1 MGFLDFLNSIASGV
15 NNVATGQDRVGGFA
29 SDLAQR
35 LAQQAVATGQGHFSA
50 SQDPNAPVGPSMI
63 PGLQGLGTGVNVGD
77 LNPLRN
83 VPLLGGVTQGLM
95 RAETLPLQLTGLGQE
110 AFGSAG
116 KDAAGL
122 IGLAAA
128 LAQTHLGDPNSA
140 ATVNARMAL
149 DQGLAHPGRAI
160 TAMREGP
167 DTPTSLLAGGLELA
181 TNPLNYVGGIGESGA
196 ALNTADNPAALQALG
211 AALQGTARAGQL
223 TNAPAEAAFGLAGRR
238 GAFRFGFDP
247 APPAPTA
254 AEVGAKFARD
264 QAAAQAAVPAASEVG
279 QLSLPATGAA
289 AAPAASHM
297 DELRLAATF
306 SDDPAVAKAAR
317 AQLAALEA
325 APTPAAPEIA
335 PPALGTAQALDR
347 TIPPALASG
356 LNPQDFATMP
366 PAAPGQAKIAT
377 GRARTMFEQLMQDL
391 GPTDS
396 AEGFRRKLG
405 VSLQY
410 LSDRGYNPMSEAEGN
425 RLPFAHG
432 PLLQPDE
439 AARLLAG
446 GNAPQAA
453 ESGITQFLDQ
463 LPGRGAVSRTLTD
476 IPALPEVTPPTG
488 PAWTHYGPETIHP
501 GEGVTPELLD
511 QFAKVRRFP
520 NPSPLDVESEIGAMR
535 DPVTLLQQ
543 AYGNDWQN
551 RLAALTG
558 GKWGQPGSG
567 AQLVNGKI
575 MLGDLDLT
583 STVRDYL
590 ENRGGAQAGDF
601 KGALKALLPE
611 QGPTPA
617 SAAPSLSAPPAAPTG
632 TLDDA
637 RALIQDHARQFNTRY
652 PPLDAAFYA
661 KRANVDPA
669 QVPAMLDQLV
679 SEGTLGRLPDGSL
692 ALKPPSAP
700 VDRAAWQAKYVGQ
713 SQAGTDILAQGDKV
727 GGSDLTQADLNALSP
742 QERMAALRKLAAV
755 PAPVAPPAEL
765 LPDLGPQANDLIAG
779 IEDAVRGGRVDEAN
793 YLVATAADYGVP
805 VSRAQAVLNAAADA
819 GGKGAGV
826 DAQRQAIEQ
835 SPYARVFQYFNR
847 DGQLKRINPQT
858 GARLT
863 SKAHYGGD
871 EIWNLPDSGYDE
883 VAAAALS
890 SPEFGNNQNFGQTSD
905 EFWRNAQSAFRQYQG
920 LKKPGVQFG
929 GDLAAGGGG
938 FGLVPMSTGRV
949 VGGLGGTLVG
959 GGLGFAAPA
968 PDTETRMKR
977 AATGALL
984 GGTLGTGLGSTPQGE
999 ALAEEALAGNRAAW
1013 QSGSKQIM
1021 PTGVSNAV
1029 SSLRAT
1035 QKTALMTI
1043 PRNIMDNT
1051 IKQALG
1057 GKSPVKYL
1065 GDLLAQSREWGAT
1078 LPALRNAGD
1087 EQQRMHVMLQ
1097 SLGPDF
1103 ANRDPES
1110 MARLAVKQGMDYN
1123 LDPEDLGTAGAYP
1136 PVSAAR
1142 GAVGALAQ
1150 PTKLLATGFL
1160 TPAVGAAEGLTLAG
1174 RAALQ
1179 NAALTPADMIGRFAF
1194 SMPDYTRQLA
1204 DAAPAFIKKV
1214 AASGQSTALLDQEG
1228 RFGASLIKDPTLR
1241 AEWEAI
1247 QQAAED
1253 AGASVALDHMGD
1265 FGTHGAFRKIT
1276 NNAAPGGVW
1285 NIGQSQL
1292 LARRA
1297 AEHPALATGAIRA
1310 AFDNYQRAL
1319 AAGHPDEAGTAT
1331 IDQDTPGLGLLA
1343 RLTNGG
1349 AAGPLHI
1356 PLTYSGSPIG
1366 PEVFDVPRQLD
1377 PYLHPNQQLY
1387 DKIKTIT
1394 GAAGLGTNPVLDMA
1408 AYRLGISDTPHAG
1421 ASRWAPL
1428 GTYAEQAAH
1437 AAGIP
1442 LLGALA
1448 ENPVADLLNPAAK
1461 PGDVQQQLRTN
1472 RYLDPAAI
1480 AAGNEMIYEQRGTSS
1495 SDPKNVDLVAQ
1506 LRDPN
1511 SDFYQAALARGLG
1524 ARAGSALVGEVVPG
1538 HPQAQTA
1545 TAYAAEAA
1553 KTALLNQGLPLT
1565 RAQVQEIAA
1574 RPDGGVVLSQIR
1586 QAQIDAAKLQDPLL
1600 ALQDVSSPQ
1609 DLGAKVF
1616 QQWQRENGGL
1626 AGFPIVYNIL
1636 AQREQERLGLVP
1648 LGTAMAQQQ
1657 AYDQLNAGQAYGR
1670 PQPYPGVQ
1678 PLPFD
1683 PQPMYDLYRLFG
1695 GGR

>member
-1 MGFLDFLNSIASGV
+1 MLADDVGM
-15 NNVATGQDRVGGFA
+15 VAENPLSLTEHK
-29 SDLAQR
+29 R
-35 LAQQAVATGQGHFSA
+35 LVQSLF
-50 SQDPNAPVGPSMI
+50 DVGP
-63 PGLQGLGTGVNVGD
+63 
-77 LNPLRN
+77 
-83 VPLLGGVTQGLM
+83 
-95 RAETLPLQLTGLGQE
+95 
-110 AFGSAG
+110 
-116 KDAAGL
+116 
-122 IGLAAA
+122 
-128 LAQTHLGDPNSA
+128 QT
-140 ATVNARMAL
+140 
-149 DQGLAHPGRAI
+149 
-160 TAMREGP
+160 
-167 DTPTSLLAGGLELA
+167 
-181 TNPLNYVGGIGESGA
+181 
-196 ALNTADNPAALQALG
+196 
-211 AALQGTARAGQL
+211 
-223 TNAPAEAAFGLAGRR
+223 
-238 GAFRFGFDP
+238 P
-247 APPAPTA
+247 AP
-254 AEVGAKFARD
+254 
-264 QAAAQAAVPAASEVG
+264 S
-279 QLSLPATGAA
+279 
-289 AAPAASHM
+289 
-297 DELRLAATF
+297 
-306 SDDPAVAKAAR
+306 
-317 AQLAALEA
+317 
-325 APTPAAPEIA
+325 TPA
-335 PPALGTAQALDR
+335 
-347 TIPPALASG
+347 
-356 LNPQDFATMP
+356 
-366 PAAPGQAKIAT
+366 
-377 GRARTMFEQLMQDL
+377 
-391 GPTDS
+391 
-396 AEGFRRKLG
+396 
-405 VSLQY
+405 
-410 LSDRGYNPMSEAEGN
+410 LS
-425 RLPFAHG
+425 
-432 PLLQPDE
+432 
-439 AARLLAG
+439 
-446 GNAPQAA
+446 
-453 ESGITQFLDQ
+453 
-463 LPGRGAVSRTLTD
+463 
-476 IPALPEVTPPTG
+476 
-488 PAWTHYGPETIHP
+488 
-501 GEGVTPELLD
+501 
-511 QFAKVRRFP
+511 
-520 NPSPLDVESEIGAMR
+520 
-535 DPVTLLQQ
+535 
-543 AYGNDWQN
+543 
-551 RLAALTG
+551 
-558 GKWGQPGSG
+558 GQP
-567 AQLVNGKI
+567 
-575 MLGDLDLT
+575 
-583 STVRDYL
+583 
-590 ENRGGAQAGDF
+590 GAQAG
-601 KGALKALLPE
+601 
-611 QGPTPA
+611 
-617 SAAPSLSAPPAAPTG
+617 
-632 TLDDA
+632 TLDDL
-637 RALIQDHARQFNTRY
+637 RGLIVGGDNGNMGGYAPND
-652 PPLDAAFYA
+652 PAFYA
-661 KRANVDPA
+661 KRLGIPPA
-669 QVPAMLDQLV
+669 DVPGMLDQLV
-679 SEGTLGRLPDGSL
+679 SEGTLGKLPDGSL
-692 ALKPPSAP
+692 GIKPAATAAT
-700 VDRAAWQAKYVGQ
+700 DRAAWQAKYVGQ

-727 GGSDLTQADLNALSP
+727 GASDLTQADLNALSP
-742 QERMAALRKLAAV
+742 QERMAKLRTML
-755 PAPVAPPAEL
+755 
-765 LPDLGPQANDLIAG
+765 
-779 IEDAVRGGRVDEAN
+779 
-793 YLVATAADYGVP
+793 
-805 VSRAQAVLNAAADA
+805 
-819 GGKGAGV
+819 
-826 DAQRQAIEQ
+826 
-835 SPYARVFQYFNR
+835 
-847 DGQLKRINPQT
+847 
-858 GARLT
+858 
-863 SKAHYGGD
+863 GGD
-871 EIWNLPDSGYDE
+871 I
-883 VAAAALS
+883 AA
-890 SPEFGNNQNFGQTSD
+890 G
-905 EFWRNAQSAFRQYQG
+905 
-920 LKKPGVQFG
+920 
-929 GDLAAGGGG
+929 GGGG

-1087 EQQRMHVMLQ
+1087 EQQRMHIMLT

-1194 SMPDYTRQLA
+1194 SMPEYTRQLA

-1247 QQAAED
+1247 QHAAED

-1377 PYLHPNQQLY
+1377 PYLHPNQKLY
-1387 DKIKTIT
+1387 DRIKTIT

-1421 ASRWAPL
+1421 ASRWAPV
-1428 GTYAEQAAH
+1428 GTLAEQMAH

-1442 LLGALA
+1442 LLGALT
-1448 ENPVADLLNPAAK
+1448 ENPIASVLSPDRK
-1461 PGDVQQQLRTN
+1461 YGDINDQLRTN

-1480 AAGNEMIYEQRGTSS
+1480 AAGNEMIYEMRGTSS
-1495 SDPKNVDLVAQ
+1495 SDPQNVDLVAQ

-1524 ARAGSALVGEVVPG
+1524 ARAGSALAGEVIPG

-1574 RPDGGVVLSQIR
+1574 RPDGGVVLSRLR
-1586 QAQIDAAKLQDPLL
+1586 QAQIDAAKLQNPLL

-1609 DLGAKVF
+1609 DLGQKVF
-1616 QQWQRENGGL
+1616 AQWQRENGGFAVSPLFYNQL
-1626 AGFPIVYNIL
+1626 A
-1636 AQREQERLGLVP
+1636 AQEAERLGVVP

-1657 AYDQLNAGQAYGR
+1657 AYDQQVAGQAYGI
-1670 PQPYPGVQ
+1670 PGLGPGVAR
-1678 PLPFD
+1678 PPFD
-1683 PQPMYDLYRLFG
+1683 PTPLYDLMRYLN